1 VLSKV
6 QGDFLVF
13 CRYAGVLHFR
23 EVNGELSPMHAVL
36 ERVVDQISSEMRHLD
51 AEATQLH
58 PKGLVYKW
66 NAQQV
71 VEHLVMG
78 YRMTTEALETRL
90 KKGRLSR
97 KHRRTYLQWTL
108 QMMILSFG
116 AMPRGVPSLEETTPK
131 PGLFPEMS
139 GRELGDLLRREIEA
153 MDAVLD
159 ACRRRF
165 GIERVGV
172 HPFLGPLRVDQWR
185 RFHTVHGNHHLTQ
198 LRSVLAQVAPDPVPL
213 KLTRENL
220 VEKLRVPAQRPLA

>member
-1 VLSKV
+1 
-6 QGDFLVF
+6 
-13 CRYAGVLHFR
+13 
-23 EVNGELSPMHAVL
+23 MHAVL
-36 ERVVDQISSEMRHLD
+36 ERVVDQISSEVRHLE
-51 AEATQLH
+51 AEVTQRH

-78 YRMTTEALETRL
+78 YRLTTEALETRL

-116 AMPRGVPSLEETTPK
+116 AMPRGVPALDETMPK
-131 PGLFPEMS
+131 AGCFPAMS
-139 GRELGDLLRREIEA
+139 GRELSDLLRREMEA
-153 MDAVLD
+153 MDTVLD
-159 ACRRRF
+159 ASRRRF

-172 HPFLGPLRVDQWR
+172 HPILGPLRVDQWR
-185 RFHTVHGNHHLTQ
+185 RFHAVHGHHHLTQ